1 MSSVGLKIIPV
12 DEKTTKMNEVKI
24 TEKQKIPDTRYSE
37 RVQAQL
43 EKKGMNQAANPKKR
57 SLSGTTLI
65 S

>member
-43 EKKGMNQAANPKKR
+43 
-57 SLSGTTLI
+57 
-65 S
+65 